1 VKKQNKSYLFSEF
14 EPVDRVKW
22 ETQIKKDLNG
32 GDYTEQLAWETLE
45 GIRPLPFYR
54 RDDLEKLT
62 HIPVK
67 STTAES
73 RIWSRTEP
81 ILEPDPSAA
90 NRQIKEAIAGGANA
104 IQFKSHIHYGD
115 GETEGNLSGV
125 QIHSQTDFDALF
137 HQADLDELKVVA
149 DSDMYTPVLLAM
161 VQHHTPTCDA
171 LFTYDPFTYTARHG
185 RTPDSDERLNDTI
198 RELASHVPQR
208 TLVADGLFY
217 HSAGATIVQELGI
230 SLAIASEYLAR
241 IDAKNADQA
250 VKSIWFR
257 LSAGPLYFPE
267 IAKFRALR
275 LLWKNLLNAYGL
287 GDSKAFIH
295 AETTLQN
302 KSSADAHN
310 NMLRSTTE
318 AMAAVTG
325 GADSLTIH
333 PYDAAY
339 NQPESFS
346 RRISRNIHHILAD
359 ESHLDKV
366 NNPADGSY
374 YIESLTSE
382 ITEKAWQFF
391 TRIEKQGGF
400 LKAFESRMI
409 QTEIRRSQQAK
420 LEAYSNRKRVLV
432 GVNQYPAEE
441 IAEADSPLP
450 VTYTSSLIK
459 SNQTVQSGDN
469 LINAIG
475 EALDKGASSAD
486 FVPLLLN
493 PKRTLYPALAPFRAP
508 EAFEQL
514 RKQTQRFEKNR
525 GRKPLVRLVPAG
537 NAKWRKLRT
546 TFAQNLLGCAGFRIE
561 TLPAATS
568 VNELDHESNGAD
580 IYVLCGADHDYIDY
594 VDGFCK
600 KIGDGAIRLL
610 AGNGGD
616 HRQQFQ
622 DMGIDHFIYSGINAT
637 DLLTDIQ
644 NQLFNKKDLS

>member
-1 VKKQNKSYLFSEF
+1 MKKQNKSNLFSEF

-22 ETQIKKDLNG
+22 EDQIKKDLKG
-32 GDYTEQLAWETLE
+32 GDYTEQLAWKTLE
-45 GIRPLPFYR
+45 GIQPLPFYR
-54 RDDLEKLT
+54 RDDLKKLT
-62 HIPVK
+62 HIPVQG
-67 STTAES
+67 AAAGS

-104 IQFKSHIHYGD
+104 IQFKCHIHYSD

-125 QIHSQTDFDALF
+125 QIHSQADFDALF
-137 HQADLDELKVVA
+137 QQTDLDKLQIVA

-161 VQHHTPTCDA
+161 IQHHTPTCEA

-185 RTPDSDERLNDTI
+185 RLPDSEERLNETI
-198 RELASHVPQR
+198 GELSGHPPQR
-208 TLVADGLFY
+208 TLAADGLFY
-217 HSAGATIVQELGI
+217 HSAGATIVQELAI
-230 SLAIASEYLAR
+230 ALSIASEYLAR
-241 IDAKNADQA
+241 MDARNAEQA
-250 VKSIWFR
+250 AKSIWFR
-257 LSAGPLYFPE
+257 LAAGPLYFPE

-275 LLWKNLLNAYGL
+275 YLWRNLLNAYGL
-287 GDSKAFIH
+287 SDSKAFIH

-333 PYDAAY
+333 PYDAVC
-339 NQPESFS
+339 NQPGTFS
-346 RRISRNIHHILAD
+346 RRIARNIHHILKD
-359 ESHLDKV
+359 EAHLGKV
-366 NNPADGSY
+366 ENPADGSY
-374 YIESLTSE
+374 YIESLTSD
-382 ITEKAWQFF
+382 IAEKSWEFF

-400 LKAFESRMI
+400 LKAIKSRMI
-409 QTEIRRSQQAK
+409 QTEIRESQQAK
-420 LEAYSNRKRVLV
+420 LEAYSRRQRVLV

-441 IAEADSPLP
+441 MAEANSPLP

-459 SNQTVQSGDN
+459 SKQTVQSGDN

-475 EALDKGASSAD
+475 EALDKGASSAN
-486 FVPLLLN
+486 FVPFLLN
-493 PKRTLYPALAPFRAP
+493 PQRTLYPALAPFRAG

-514 RKQTQRFEKNR
+514 RKKTLLYEKKT
-525 GRKPLVRLVPAG
+525 GHKPLVRLVPAG
-537 NAKWRKLRT
+537 SVKWSKLRT

-568 VNELDHESNGAD
+568 VNELNHESDQAD

-600 KIGDGAIRLL
+600 KIGSGAIRLL
-610 AGNGGD
+610 AGSGGD

-622 DMGIDHFIYSGINAT
+622 DMGIDHFIHSGINAT
-637 DLLTDIQ
+637 GLLTDIQ
-644 NQLFNKKDLS
+644 NQLFNKKNLS